1 MKRLALLSSIA
12 LAFSAATA
20 AQSAQKKLTRDQMVH
35 KDKADL
41 QKTDDWIYNDLEQA
55 RAEARRTGKPLM
67 VVFRCIP

>member
-1 MKRLALLSSIA
+1 MKSLALFSSIA
-12 LAFSAATA
+12 LALSAATA
-20 AQSAQKKLTRDQMVH
+20 AQAAEKKLTRDQMVH

-41 QKTDDWIYNDLEQA
+41 QRIDEWIYNDLEQA

>member
-12 LAFSAATA
+12 LALSAATA
-20 AQSAQKKLTRDQMVH
+20 AQSAEKKLTRDQMVH

-41 QKTDDWIYNDLEQA
+41 QRIDEWIYNDLEQA